1 MASDAPKHLPI
12 RPAAEAQ
19 ANPEAAAAPP
29 SHVNAKSKQAPA
41 ENLPDWMV
49 ERNQLFEEL
58 WQQHLEEIKNRPHPE
73 INVTL
78 DIGDGNPS
86 PVPAKAYE
94 TTPGSF
100 LRDVPKDVSANVV
113 VAKVNGEL
121 WDLNRPLE
129 GDCHVTLITFQTEE
143 GRDVFFHSA
152 AHCLGEACE
161 CEFGCFLSHGPPTP
175 QGFFY
180 DMAIPG
186 GYVSWVQSE
195 RTDADCK

>member
-1 MASDAPKHLPI
+1 MASEAPKELPV

-19 ANPEAAAAPP
+19 GNADAAAPP
-29 SHVNAKSKQAPA
+29 NNAKAKNAAAPD
-41 ENLPDWMV
+41 ELPDFII
-49 ERNQLFEEL
+49 ERNNFFEEL
-58 WQQHLEEIKNRPHPE
+58 WQQHLEEAKTRDHPE

-86 PVPAKAYE
+86 SVPAKAFE

-100 LRDVPKDVSANVV
+100 LRDVPKEVSNNVV

-129 GDCHVTLITFQTEE
+129 ADSAVILIPFSSKE
-143 GRDVFFHSA
+143 GREVFWHSS
-152 AHCLGEACE
+152 AHCLGECCE
-161 CEFGCFLSHGPPTP
+161 HHYGCLLSHGPPTP

-186 GYVSWVQSE
+186 GYVFSSPIDVD
-195 RTDADCK
+195 TDAHGR